1 MHKHTLL
8 LAVAL
13 LTATASAG
21 ATDGVSVTRDGIT
34 FVDDIGKGL
43 KVTKATGPVV
53 NIPPSVT
60 INDSIY
66 PVTAIANRAFYSNKA
81 IYEVSVPSSVKTIGQ
96 SSFDRSSVTTVT
108 LSEGLETIGSEA
120 FYDCDFLITINIPS
134 TVKSIGGRCF
144 ESSGITVI
152 TIPEGIVDLKSMMLY
167 GCKSLEKVTL
177 PSGLRTIESYAF
189 CGCSALREI
198 NLPATVVSIGSY
210 AFSGC
215 VALKTVTLPPL
226 MTTIEDYTFQGCNRL
241 ESINLSS
248 NLITVKS
255 SAFYNC
261 EQLKSIA
268 FPEKTRSIGQNAF
281 YGCSNLSEIF
291 IPESL
296 TSIYY
301 YKNNIDHISYDS
313 AFKSCPKIAKLHV
326 RSLNPKSFG
335 AYQFAPSADAQPV
348 TRTLYVPAG
357 TKEKYSKIDSY
368 SRFTIEEESID
379 VSVES
384 RRRMIVGTNASL
396 EVRTTPSIYPL
407 GSLAWKSDHPSVAT
421 VDNYGR
427 VTAVAA
433 GNAVIT
439 VSTTVE
445 GKKIESS
452 CHVEVMPEPTAK
464 LSVGPTTLNAGTEVM
479 IPIELTNEDEIVAF
493 QCDIHLPEGM
503 HFGKDEYGE
512 YNFCYAGRES
522 RSHVIESR
530 LQPDGSMRVVGYSP
544 SNATFKGNDGTLFLL
559 PVTLPSVMG
568 DYTLRITDI
577 LVTDK
582 SINESPLIDM
592 EASLHV
598 GASVSGDANSDGRLT
613 ISDAA
618 ITAAYMLGETLEG
631 FNLTN
636 ADVVTDGDITLADI
650 SEIVNLVLG
659 APAPASVRKRAHG
672 VEFPTREGDNL
683 HIDSFELYPG
693 EEMEVTVKFDNIE
706 PFTSFYSEI
715 ILPEGIKFV
724 DEDGEYF
731 IDLDPSRKHRSHTSA
746 CKLQPD
752 GRLRVMAYS
761 STNALFKG
769 NSGAL
774 FTFYIKA
781 DDTFDNT
788 VPSAIRL
795 ENNYVCNRNE
805 EDKFTDYD
813 INDCEASINFSTG
826 VSSLENEGWNV
837 YVTEGNVLN
846 VEAPEACAEYL
857 VAVDGTSRRIELKEG
872 LNIFAGIAPGLYFLH
887 GVKFVIR

>member
-1 MHKHTLL
+1 M
-8 LAVAL
+8 
-13 LTATASAG
+13 
-21 ATDGVSVTRDGIT
+21 
-34 FVDDIGKGL
+34 F
-43 KVTKATGPVV
+43 
-53 NIPPSVT
+53 
-60 INDSIY
+60 
-66 PVTAIANRAFYSNKA
+66 AF
-81 IYEVSVPSSVKTIGQ
+81 G
-96 SSFDRSSVTTVT
+96 
-108 LSEGLETIGSEA
+108 
-120 FYDCDFLITINIPS
+120 DCT
-134 TVKSIGGRCF
+134 
-144 ESSGITVI
+144 
-152 TIPEGIVDLKSMMLY
+152 
-167 GCKSLEKVTL
+167 
-177 PSGLRTIESYAF
+177 
-189 CGCSALREI
+189 
-198 NLPATVVSIGSY
+198 
-210 AFSGC
+210 
-215 VALKTVTLPPL
+215 
-226 MTTIEDYTFQGCNRL
+226 
-241 ESINLSS
+241 
-248 NLITVKS
+248 
-255 SAFYNC
+255 
-261 EQLKSIA
+261 
-268 FPEKTRSIGQNAF
+268 
-281 YGCSNLSEIF
+281 NLSEIF

-296 TSIYY
+296 TTM
-301 YKNNIDHISYDS
+301 DS
-313 AFKSCPKIAKLHV
+313 RAFNRSNKITKLHV
-326 RSLNPKSFG
+326 RYLNPKSFG
-335 AYQFAPSADAQPV
+335 ANQFAPSADAQPV

-368 SRFTIEEESID
+368 KKFTIVEESID

-384 RRRMIVGTNASL
+384 RRRMIVGTEASL

-407 GSLAWKSDHPSVAT
+407 GSLTWKSDHPSVAT

-568 DYTLRITDI
+568 DYTLRITEI

-582 SINESPLIDM
+582 NIKETPLIDM

-631 FNLTN
+631 FNVTN
-636 ADVVTDGDITLADI
+636 ADVVADGDITLADI

-659 APAPASVRKRAHG
+659 APAPASVKKRAHG
-672 VEFPTREGDNL
+672 VEFPTREGDRL
-683 HIDSFELYPG
+683 YVDSFELYPG

-724 DEDGEYF
+724 EEDGEYF
-731 IDLDPSRKHRSHTSA
+731 IDLDPARKHRSHTSA
-746 CKLQPD
+746 CKLQED

-813 INDCEASINFSTG
+813 INDCEVSINFSTG
-826 VSSLENEGWNV
+826 VSSVEKEGWKV

-846 VEAPEACAEYL
+846 VEVPEACAEYL
-857 VAVDGTSRRIELKEG
+857 VAVDGTSRRVELKEG
-872 LNIFAGIAPGLYFLH
+872 LNTLTGIAPGLYFLH
-887 GVKFVIR
+887 GVKFIIR